1 MPEMTLAEQHH
12 DRPAPDITVRT
23 ATGSG
28 RTLLAAFDDALLAAG
43 VANFNL
49 ITLSSVIP
57 PGSSIREGVTE
68 RLAGGHGDRLYCVM
82 SVGYADHP
90 GELVSA
96 GLGWAIEATT
106 GGGLFVEHAG
116 GSEQS
121 VTEQIQLSLE
131 DMSRNRGGGYDDIRQ
146 AVIGAHCVD
155 KPVCALAI
163 AAFQVVS
170 WGADV

>member
-1 MPEMTLAEQHH
+1 LA
-12 DRPAPDITVRT
+12 DLRDARPGLDITVRT
-23 ATGSG
+23 ATGTG
-28 RTLLAAFDDALLAAG
+28 RTLLAAFDHALLTAG

-49 ITLSSVIP
+49 IGLSSVIP
-57 PGSSIREGVTE
+57 PGSRIHVGVTDPV
-68 RLAGGHGDRLYCVM
+68 AGEHGERLYCVM

-90 GELVSA
+90 GELVAA
-96 GLGWAIEATT
+96 GLGWAIDPATT
-106 GGGLFVEHAG
+106 AGLFVEHSG

-121 VTEQIQLSLE
+121 VSEQIHLSLE
-131 DMSRNRGGGYDDIRQ
+131 DMSHNRGGDYTDVHS

-163 AAFQVVS
+163 ATYQRVP

>member
-1 MPEMTLAEQHH
+1 MSEMTLAEKHH
-12 DRPAPDITVRT
+12 DRSALDITVRT
-23 ATGSG
+23 ATGTG

-49 ITLSSVIP
+49 LTLSSVIP

-68 RLAGGHGDRLYCVM
+68 RLAGGHGDRLYCVA

-96 GLGWAIEATT
+96 GLGWATDATT
-106 GGGLFVEHAG
+106 GGLFVEHSG

-121 VTEQIQLSLE
+121 VSEQIQLSLE
-131 DMSRNRGGGYDDIRQ
+131 DMSRNRGGGYDHVRQ
-146 AVIGAHCVD
+146 AVISAHCID

-163 AAFQVVS
+163 AAYQVVPWS
-170 WGADV
+170 ADV

>member
-1 MPEMTLAEQHH
+1 MTLAEMHL
-12 DRPAPDITVRT
+12 DRPTLEITVRT

-43 VANFNL
+43 VGNFNL

-57 PGSSIREGVTE
+57 PGSAIREGVTE
-68 RLAGGHGDRLYCVM
+68 RLAGEHGDRLYCVM

-96 GLGWAIEATT
+96 GLGWATDATT
-106 GGGLFVEHAG
+106 GGLFVEHSG

-146 AVIGAHCVD
+146 AVISAHCVD

-163 AAFQVVS
+163 ATYRVAS
-170 WGADV
+170 WSVDD

>member
-1 MPEMTLAEQHH
+1 MSEMTLAEQQH
-12 DRPAPDITVRT
+12 DRPPLDITVRT

-28 RTLLAAFDDALLAAG
+28 RTLLAAFDDALLSAG

-49 ITLSSVIP
+49 IALSSVIP

-68 RLAGGHGDRLYCVM
+68 RLAGEHGDRLYCVM

-90 GELVSA
+90 GEIVSA
-96 GLGWAIEATT
+96 GLGWATDATS
-106 GGGLFVEHAG
+106 GGLFVEHSG

-121 VTEQIQLSLE
+121 VSEQIQLSLE

-155 KPVCALAI
+155 KPVCALSI
-163 AAFQVVS
+163 AAYRVVS
-170 WGADV
+170 WSADV

>member
-1 MPEMTLAEQHH
+1 
-12 DRPAPDITVRT
+12 VRT
-23 ATGSG
+23 ATGTG
-28 RTLLAAFDDALLAAG
+28 RTLLAAFDDALLGAG
-43 VANFNL
+43 VANLNL

-57 PGSSIREGVTE
+57 PGSTIREGVTE

-96 GLGWAIEATT
+96 GLGWATDTT
-106 GGGLFVEHAG
+106 TAGLFVEHSG

-131 DMSRNRGGGYDDIRQ
+131 DMSRNRGGGFDDIRR
-146 AVIGAHCVD
+146 AVISAHCVD

-163 AAFQVVS
+163 AAYRVVP
-170 WGADV
+170 WDAE

>member
-1 MPEMTLAEQHH
+1 MTLAEQLH

-28 RTLLAAFDDALLAAG
+28 RTLLAAFDAALLAAG

-49 ITLSSVIP
+49 IALSSVIP
-57 PGSSIREGVTE
+57 PGSSIREGVTD

-96 GLGWAIEATT
+96 GLGWATDDTT
-106 GGGLFVEHAG
+106 GGLFVEHSG

-131 DMSRNRGGGYDDIRQ
+131 DMSQNRGGGYDTIRQ
-146 AVIGAHCVD
+146 AVISAHCVD

-163 AAFQVVS
+163 AAYQVS
-170 WGADV
+170 PWGVDV

>member
-1 MPEMTLAEQHH
+1 MTLTERLDGQ
-12 DRPAPDITVRT
+12 PLDITVRT

-57 PGSSIREGVTE
+57 PHGTVRAGVTE
-68 RLAGGHGDRLYCVM
+68 PLTQGGHGDRLYCVM

-90 GELVSA
+90 GEIVTA
-96 GLGWAIEATT
+96 GLGWAMNGATS
-106 GGGLFVEHAG
+106 GGLFVEHSG
-116 GSEQS
+116 GSEES
-121 VTEQIQLSLE
+121 VIEQIQLSLE
-131 DMSRNRGGGYDDIRQ
+131 DMSHNRGGGYDVVQ
-146 AVIGAHCVD
+146 HAVVTAHCDD

-163 AAFQVVS
+163 ATYQVIP
-170 WGADV
+170 WGTDV